1 MNMIWRDLKHALRT
15 LVRRPG
21 FTMTAGLSLALGIGA
36 CTAIFSIV
44 DAVLLRPLP
53 YAEADRLVSLR
64 EVDAQ
69 GRQITFA
76 EPNFFDVRDRNHTLA
91 TTAEYVTGLTA
102 VLGGAEPVRTN
113 VAYVSSDF
121 FKTLGVQPALGRS
134 FLPEE
139 AKAGSNP
146 VAVVSH
152 GFWQKLLGG
161 RDISAAN
168 PLHIGNLGYT
178 VVGVMPQSFSFPKDA

>member
-1 MNMIWRDLKHALRT
+1 MKVIWRDLKHALRT

-44 DAVLLRPLP
+44 DAVLLRSLP
-53 YAEADRLVSLR
+53 YAEADQLVSLR

-91 TTAEYVTGLTA
+91 TTAEYVMGIAA
-102 VLGGAEPVRTN
+102 VLGGSEPVRTN
-113 VAYVSSDF
+113 VAYVSNDF
-121 FKTLGVQPALGRS
+121 FKTLGVPPALGRS

-139 AKAGSNP
+139 AKVGSNP
-146 VAVVSH
+146 VAVVSY
-152 GFWQKLLGG
+152 GYWQKLLGS
-161 RDISAAN
+161 RNVLAAT
-168 PLHIGNLGYT
+168 PLHIGNLSYT
-178 VVGVMPQSFSFPKDA
+178 VVGVMPQSFSF